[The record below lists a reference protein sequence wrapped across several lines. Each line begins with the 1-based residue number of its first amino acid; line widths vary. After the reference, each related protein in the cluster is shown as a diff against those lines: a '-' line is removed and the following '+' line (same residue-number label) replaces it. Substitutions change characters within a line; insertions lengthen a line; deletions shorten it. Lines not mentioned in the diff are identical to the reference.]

1 MNPNDTVKIKPTDEG
16 WRQIVKYV
24 DEANDKLKMHP
35 KVRHR
40 MAVPVPDAEGYIS
53 DQFYSLMQYFD
64 WNSVLAAGDVL
75 LHDMQIPS
83 KQGDCEPLATIR
95 MVCYGDDLSG
105 GDRGNMMGDDLINLF
120 WNPAVDVTNGITLDF
135 AGVKTIDHSF
145 AEEAFGVLEFR
156 SVKHIWSRIHFINHS
171 QVRETILEAVQKRTN
186 RNEGFGS
193 L

>member
-1 MNPNDTVKIKPTDEG
+1 MNPNDTVKIKPTEEG

-24 DEANDKLKMHP
+24 DEANEKLKMHP
-35 KVRHR
+35 KLRHR

-53 DQFYSLMQYFD
+53 NQFYSLMQYFD
-64 WNSVLAAGDVL
+64 WNSVLSRGDIL
-75 LHDMQIPS
+75 FHDMQIPS

-95 MVCYGDDLSG
+95 MAEYGYYLSG
-105 GDRGNMMGDDLINLF
+105 RQSGSIMKDNILNRIWLQKN
-120 WNPAVDVTNGITLDF
+120 ITLDF

-145 AEEAFGVLEFR
+145 ADEAFGVLEFR
-156 SVKHIWSRIHFINHS
+156 SVKNIWSRIQFINHS
-171 QVRETILEAVQKRTN
+171 QVRETILNAVQERTN